1 MSHQYHIQEKN
12 KEKLTE
18 THRNSTVDISHHQK
32 SSPIQYKPQRIHDD
46 IERSRMLEQ
55 WFNVEWWNQKKIV
68 KAKKKIVITKI
79 RKKSNRKKMEWE
91 IIKKNQ
97 F

>member
-55 WFNVEWWNQKKIV
+55 
-68 KAKKKIVITKI
+68 
-79 RKKSNRKKMEWE
+79 
-91 IIKKNQ
+91 
-97 F
+97 